1 MKPIRTLSLVQV
13 RRLAIMRQHLAGK
26 QLPAN
31 ARGIMNVVRDLGCL
45 QIDPISAVAR
55 SPYLVLW
62 SRLGAYDP
70 AHLHTLLWRDRK
82 LFEYWAHCASIVL
95 TEDFPIHSWLM
106 RNHATDDSLW
116 SNRVRQWLKDNR
128 ALLRALMTQIRR
140 HGPIAS
146 RELEEGG
153 AAPRAWI
160 STGWT
165 SGRNV
170 SRMLDFLWMQGKIMV
185 AGREGLQKTWDLAE
199 RCLPEWTPREKWSER
214 EMVRAAAQK
223 SLRALGVA
231 TARQISQHYVRGR
244 YPNLQNE
251 LDELEAEER
260 IERVQIV
267 EEGAPW
273 RGEWYIHTDDLPRL
287 DRLAQEWEPR
297 TTLLSPFDNLICD
310 RARTRLLFG
319 FDYTMEIYVPADKR
333 KYGYYVLPILHGD
346 ALIGRVD
353 SKMDRQQNRLQI
365 NAVYAEPDAPRTKR
379 AARAIAGAIEELGTF
394 LGASEITGNGHMPA
408 AWKETLRRF

>member
-1 MKPIRTLSLVQV
+1 
-13 RRLAIMRQHLAGK
+13 MRQHLAGK